1 MAKSTSSDTTIPEE
15 CIPFTISSSTPN
27 EITIA
32 AMLEADR
39 IANDPKVNGY
49 YDIDEMFA
57 NILK

>member
-1 MAKSTSSDTTIPEE
+1 MNINR
-15 CIPFTISSSTPN
+15 SSSTPN

-49 YDIDEMFA
+49 YDIDEMFE

>member
-32 AMLEADR
+32 AMLETDIKSNAP
-39 IANDPKVNGY
+39 NLNGY
-49 YDIDEMFA
+49 YDIDEMFED
-57 NILK
+57 ILK